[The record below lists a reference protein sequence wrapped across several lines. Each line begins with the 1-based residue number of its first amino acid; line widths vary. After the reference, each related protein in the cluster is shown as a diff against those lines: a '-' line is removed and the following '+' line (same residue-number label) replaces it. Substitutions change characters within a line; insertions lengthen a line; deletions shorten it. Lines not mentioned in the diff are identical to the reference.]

1 MHRANTPP
9 PVPRTRRTEGTRV
22 RGRAERVVAAV
33 HAATHEELGRVGYG
47 ALRVEDVA
55 ARSGVNK
62 TTIYRRWPT
71 KAELVAASLRA
82 ANEEQEQP
90 DTGTL
95 RGDLLVVVM
104 RTVRT
109 CKTPTGRGI
118 VRMLQTERAD
128 PDVEALS
135 RSLRDQRWQR
145 NRALVERGITRG
157 ELPADVNPELL
168 LDLIL
173 GGIYARLIHR
183 GEDIREDYAAA
194 AIDTVLAG
202 ACAGSARLQNE
213 PQQKEP
219 REDDMTIQSNETRAQ
234 REGNEDTR
242 GTTKEAPVLGSVVL
256 DRSDPDFLARSPE
269 IYEEARAKGP
279 VVRARHY
286 PFPRDEEE
294 RKSIM
299 AGERPIGEVLFV
311 SHYEEAAG
319 ALLDDRLASDPFAR
333 MTPEQR
339 AHVPPV
345 PEELR
350 PIAYSLLMLDPPDHT
365 RLRKLV
371 QPSFNARA
379 MEALRPRIQRL
390 TDDLLDK
397 AEQEAA
403 ARGESAPE
411 RRMDLVKAFAYPLPV
426 TVISD
431 MLGIPE
437 EDRETV
443 SRLGELR
450 IDNRDPVVMQETRK
464 MLVAFSH
471 YLVDLFERK
480 RRAPGDDMIS
490 QMIHAQEDGDKLN
503 DKELLSMVFLLY
515 LAGHVTTVNLIG
527 NGVVALLTH
536 PEQLARFKADPVLAK
551 GVVEET
557 LRYWGPVDYL
567 GAVRTAREDLE
578 IAGVSIP
585 KGGQVMIGLGSANR
599 DPEQFADPH
608 AYDIGREGAHRH
620 IAFGKGIHLC
630 LGAPL
635 ARIEGQIA
643 FETLFRRYPDL
654 RLAVP
659 AETLRWGGAAGL
671 RGFRE
676 LPVLF

>member
-1 MHRANTPP
+1 M
-9 PVPRTRRTEGTRV
+9 
-22 RGRAERVVAAV
+22 
-33 HAATHEELGRVGYG
+33 
-47 ALRVEDVA
+47 
-55 ARSGVNK
+55 
-62 TTIYRRWPT
+62 TT
-71 KAELVAASLRA
+71 S
-82 ANEEQEQP
+82 
-90 DTGTL
+90 
-95 RGDLLVVVM
+95 
-104 RTVRT
+104 
-109 CKTPTGRGI
+109 
-118 VRMLQTERAD
+118 
-128 PDVEALS
+128 
-135 RSLRDQRWQR
+135 
-145 NRALVERGITRG
+145 
-157 ELPADVNPELL
+157 
-168 LDLIL
+168 
-173 GGIYARLIHR
+173 
-183 GEDIREDYAAA
+183 
-194 AIDTVLAG
+194 
-202 ACAGSARLQNE
+202 
-213 PQQKEP
+213 
-219 REDDMTIQSNETRAQ
+219 SNETSA
-234 REGNEDTR
+234 EHAGKPD
-242 GTTKEAPVLGSVVL
+242 TKEVPVLESVVL
-256 DRSDPDFLARSPE
+256 DRSDPEFLARSPE
-269 IYEEARAKGP
+269 IYAEARAKGP

-294 RKSIM
+294 RKSV
-299 AGERPIGEVLFV
+299 ASGHRPVGDVLFV
-311 SHYEEAAG
+311 SHYQEAAG
-319 ALLDDRLASDPFAR
+319 ALLDDRLASDPYAR

-339 AHVPPV
+339 AHMPPV

-350 PIAYSLLMLDPPDHT
+350 PIVYSLLMLDPPDHT

-371 QPSFNARA
+371 QPSFNARV

-397 AEQEAA
+397 AEREAA
-403 ARGESAPE
+403 ARGESGPE
-411 RRMDLVKAFAYPLPV
+411 RRMDLIKAFAFPLPV

-450 IDNRDPVVMQETRK
+450 IENRDPVAMQETRK
-464 MLVAFSH
+464 QLVQFSH
-471 YLVDLFERK
+471 YLVELFERK
-480 RRAPGDDMIS
+480 RRAPADDMIS
-490 QMIHAQEDGDKLN
+490 QMIQAQEDGDKLN
-503 DKELLSMVFLLY
+503 DRELLSMVFLLY

-536 PEQLARFKADPVLAK
+536 PEQHARFKADPAGLAK

-567 GAVRTAREDLE
+567 GAVRTAKEDME

-585 KGGQVMIGLGSANR
+585 KGGQVMLGLGSANR
-599 DPEQFADPH
+599 DPAQFDHPET
-608 AYDIGREGAHRH
+608 YDISRADAHRH

-643 FETLFRRYPDL
+643 FETLFRRFPDL